1 MSFSLGEMMFLF
13 GAFVAFFLVIFVT
26 VDIERKK
33 KLPNELELLLDYIVP
48 LGVWIAM
55 LLVMNILQKNGWL

>member
-1 MSFSLGEMMFLF
+1 MMFLF

>member
-13 GAFVAFFLVIFVT
+13 GAFVAFFLAIFVT

-55 LLVMNILQKNGWL
+55 LLVMNILQKNWWL